1 MKQPELYARIQL
13 EGLRGQPTWGSRILT
28 SDTSER
34 ILSAFLFLNP
44 RQTSFNSL
52 NRKVNT
58 PEVPLCISH
67 LTTVALTTCDLSI
80 DHTVG

>member
-13 EGLRGQPTWGSRILT
+13 EGLRGKPTWGSRILREAT
-28 SDTSER
+28 QANA
-34 ILSAFLFLNP
+34 SAFLFLNP

-52 NRKVNT
+52 NRKVNALV
-58 PEVPLCISH
+58 VPLCISH
-67 LTTVALTTCDLSI
+67 LTIVALTACDLSI